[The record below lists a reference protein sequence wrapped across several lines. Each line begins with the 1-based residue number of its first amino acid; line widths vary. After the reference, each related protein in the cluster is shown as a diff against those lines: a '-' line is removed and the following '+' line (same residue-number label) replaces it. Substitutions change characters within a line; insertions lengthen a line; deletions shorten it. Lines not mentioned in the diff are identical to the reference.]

1 MNMKRAALS
10 ILAGGM
16 VFALAACSSGGTKSN
31 AGQAK
36 GENNE
41 VNYPEGDL
49 RIQVPFKTGGALDVQ
64 ARTTAQYLSKELG
77 VNVIVENTPGA
88 GGQLGTT
95 EYLKEPANTSTIL
108 LTDGWLMTVTPMISK
123 VQYSVDEY
131 MPIIDHNI
139 IDFCLFA
146 CPSKTGIN
154 NIEDL
159 KTYGADNR
167 VLFGSGGAGT
177 SLYVVQKS
185 LMDAMGIQSD
195 TISQN
200 STSEGIGNLMAGTVD
215 VTLSSFTDVADYV
228 ANGDIVP
235 ILWFGEETY
244 KDDGV
249 YAQGVPSAKEQGI
262 EIEYQ
267 GFTYYSI
274 RKGTDEKIVGKLQN
288 AFAAVYENPEFKE
301 ECKKIGYAPTGMK
314 TEEINSYLKEYTEM
328 AGKNFSLE

>member
-1 MNMKRAALS
+1 MNMKKTALL

-16 VFALAACSSGGTKSN
+16 ALALAACSSGGSQKNTKQVTN
-31 AGQAK
+31 
-36 GENNE
+36 ENSD
-41 VNYPEGDL
+41 VNYPDGDL

-64 ARTTAQYLSKELG
+64 VRTTVQYLSKELG
-77 VNVIVENTPGA
+77 VNVIVENTAGA

-108 LTDGWLMTVTPMISK
+108 LTDGWLMTVTPMISS
-123 VQYSVDEY
+123 VQYSIDEY

-146 CPSKTGIN
+146 CPSKSGIN
-154 NIEDL
+154 NIDDL

-185 LMDAMGIQSD
+185 LLDAMGVQSD

-200 STSEGIGNLMAGTVD
+200 STSEGMGNLMAGTVD
-215 VTLSSFTDVADYV
+215 VTLSSFTDAADYV

-235 ILWFGEETY
+235 ILWFGKETY
-244 KDDGV
+244 KDDDV
-249 YAQGVPSAKEQGI
+249 YAQGVPCAKEQGI
-262 EIEYQ
+262 EIDYQ

-274 RKGTDEKIVGKLQN
+274 RKGTDEKVIEKLQN
-288 AFAAVYENPEFKE
+288 AFTAVYENPEFKE
-301 ECKKIGYAPTGMK
+301 ECKKIGFAPTGMK
-314 TEEINSYLKEYTEM
+314 TEEINSYLKAYTEM
-328 AGKNFSLE
+328 ADKNFTLE